1 MKQAIE
7 NRVGTNEWGGPC
19 GTGYQPVLDRGTEF
33 SYTSQAPL
41 RRLKGSMKGSYTMV
55 GQTTGELLEAAVGA
69 FALSPPRGAA
79 GKRKGRRGGR
89 ARGVGDKDSAGEEVE
104 VVRATE

>member
-1 MKQAIE
+1 MM
-7 NRVGTNEWGGPC
+7 RLWGEWGGSC
-19 GTGYQPVLDRGTEF
+19 AVGYQPVLDRGTEF

-41 RRLKGSMKGSYTMV
+41 RRLKGSMKGTYTMV
-55 GQTTGELLEAAVGA
+55 GQTSGELLEAAVGA

-79 GKRKGRRGGR
+79 GKGKGRRGVRAG
-89 ARGVGDKDSAGEEVE
+89 ARGVGDKDSAGEEEE